1 MFYFTLFSL
10 FATITAPLALKDE
23 SMIEEQAVK
32 QFNQK
37 LWSLRQSLKEKYELA
52 SSLQIENT
60 REKEYESLL
69 DQIRQL
75 KADIRMLEEEWRYRF
90 IEEVQDFEEGYALWD
105 QGETTLSQL
114 IMEYGGADYVY
125 IIPQELGSLKIHLF
139 SSVGV
144 PRECWDDLIEM
155 ILSQNGIGIKKLNAY
170 VKQLYTLK
178 HHPAH
183 VAAVVSRRK
192 DLEFLKDHERICFIF
207 SPEKPDQVRSV
218 LGFFEKFSDPKQT
231 TLQSIG
237 SKIVLVAAKENID
250 KLLALYDAVWE
261 SNEGKALKVIPLKK
275 IATEEAERVLKSFFS
290 ESQAK
295 SRAPFYLMH
304 SEELLIL
311 NLANALVVA
320 GDDSSVKRAEKI
332 LMDLENQINDPSEM
346 TVYWYACQ
354 HSDPEEVASILG
366 RVYSSFSS
374 VLPKAK
380 DKTELPSVAKEE
392 NTAHSIAT
400 PPKVLNTKNPHE
412 EENFIVDPKSGSI
425 LMVVRKEEL
434 KLLLDL
440 LKKIDVPKKMVQID
454 VLLVE
459 KKFVDRKQAGMN
471 LLKIGTSSGKKET
484 AISYDLPLKKG
495 LLDFILGRPK
505 GKLPALDLTYSFL
518 LAQENMKIKANP
530 SVLAMNQ
537 TAATI
542 SIVEEISINTGA
554 ILDTTKVG
562 AVEKSYTRA
571 SYGTTIV
578 MTPTIHW
585 GEEGGFVTLQTNITF
600 DTTQMKEDD
609 RPNVTRR
616 HVQNEVRIA
625 NGETIIL
632 GGLRRSSQENNQEK
646 IPFLGDIPGIGKL
659 FGTTKESDTNTEMF
673 IFITPHIIRDPVED
687 LRSRREEELKKR
699 SGDIPE
705 FLHCLGEAKK
715 NEQKH
720 FFEDSLKL
728 LFDAK

>member
-1 MFYFTLFSL
+1 MMLFLAVLSL
-10 FATITAPLALKDE
+10 FATTVAPPTLKDE
-23 SMIEEQAVK
+23 SVIEERAVK
-32 QFNQK
+32 QFNQR
-37 LWSLRQSLKEKYELA
+37 LWRLRQSLKEKYERA
-52 SSLQIENT
+52 NDLQEENAQ
-60 REKEYESLL
+60 EKEYLTLL
-69 DQIRQL
+69 EQIRLL
-75 KADIRMLEEEWRYRF
+75 KTQIRTLEEEWRHQF

-105 QGETTLSQL
+105 QGETTLAQL
-114 IMEYGGADYVY
+114 IMEYGGADHVYV
-125 IIPQELGSLKIHLF
+125 IPQELGSLKIHLF

-170 VKQLYTLK
+170 VKQLYMLK
-178 HHPAH
+178 HHPAN
-183 VAAVVSRRK
+183 VAAVVSRRE
-192 DLEFLKDHERICFIF
+192 DLELLKDHERICFIF
-207 SPEKPDQVRSV
+207 NPEKPDQVRSIQ
-218 LGFFEKFSDPKQT
+218 GFFEKFSDPKQT

-237 SKIVLVAAKENID
+237 SKIVLVATKENID

-261 SNEGKALKVIPLKK
+261 STQGKLLRVIPLKK
-275 IATEEAERVLKSFFS
+275 IAVEEAERVLKSFFT
-290 ESQAK
+290 EPQVK
-295 SRAPFYLMH
+295 SRGPFYSTH

-311 NLANALVVA
+311 NLANALVVV
-320 GDDSSVKRAEKI
+320 GDESSVKRAEKV
-332 LMDLENQINDPSEM
+332 LTDLEKQIDDPSEM

-354 HSDPEEVASILG
+354 HSDPEEVASILEK
-366 RVYSSFSS
+366 VYSSFSS
-374 VLPKAK
+374 VAPATK
-380 DKTELPSVAKEE
+380 DRRGSIPVKIEDNKTHPV
-392 NTAHSIAT
+392 IT
-400 PPKVLNTKNPHE
+400 PPQVLESKKTHE
-412 EENFIVDPKSGSI
+412 GENFIVDPKSGSI

-459 KKFVDRKQAGMN
+459 KKFIDRKQSGMN

-484 AISYDLPLKKG
+484 AISYDSPVKKG
-495 LLDFILGRPK
+495 LLDFILSRPK

-518 LAQENMKIKANP
+518 LTQDNLKIKANP
-530 SVLAMNQ
+530 SVLSMNQ

-562 AVEKSYTRA
+562 TVEKSYTRA

-616 HVQNEVRIA
+616 HVENEVRIA

-632 GGLRRSSQENNQEK
+632 GGLRRSSQENSQEK

-705 FLHCLGEAKK
+705 FLRCLEDAKQ

-720 FFEDSLKL
+720 LIETDS
-728 LFDAK
+728 